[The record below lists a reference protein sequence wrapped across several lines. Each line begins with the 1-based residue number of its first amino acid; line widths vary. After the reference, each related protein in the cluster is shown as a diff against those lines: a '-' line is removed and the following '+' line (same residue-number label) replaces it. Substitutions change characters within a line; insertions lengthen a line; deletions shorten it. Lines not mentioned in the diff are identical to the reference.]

1 MGIEAYRWGP
11 TNQSSYVV
19 GWSEL
24 QPLVML
30 HNSIGEISSES
41 EFGHWNLEMSASDE
55 GQTIHASRTKI
66 LAARKQVKR
75 QS

>member
-41 EFGHWNLEMSASDE
+41 EFGHWNLEMSA
-55 GQTIHASRTKI
+55 
-66 LAARKQVKR
+66 
-75 QS
+75 